1 MWHGCSHA
9 RADLTEC
16 LSQGSYQLQ
25 QVLLDHHQFTSDHVD
40 SGALLLQL
48 PLKIGGNLVALSVFG
63 QFLAL
68 RLQIGQ
74 LSDRIFVENHVLG
87 ALFEQ
92 QILEVQQTF
101 TLNLHLPVEGLKQLQ
116 IFLSLH
122 KQAQIA
128 IRLETLQVVRL

>member
-1 MWHGCSHA
+1 MRQGRNHA

-16 LSQGSYQLQ
+16 LSQGSHQLQ
-25 QVLLDHHQFTSDHVD
+25 QVLLDHHQFTSDLVN
-40 SGALLLQL
+40 SGALFLQL
-48 PLKIGGNLVALSVFG
+48 PLKIGGNLIALSVFG

-128 IRLETLQVVRL
+128 ISLETLQVVRL